1 MIILQSVDEETE
13 AQVVEQLALI
23 HIIGRRQSQ
32 DSSLGS
38 LAAEPEM

>member
-13 AQVVEQLALI
+13 AQVVKQLALI
-23 HIIGRRQSQ
+23 HIIGWRQSQ

-38 LAAEPEM
+38 LAAESIL